1 MTYRNCKK
9 LIEAGRYEYNDM
21 LNKLDVFLLG
31 DRITPTEYEEL
42 VQSVNEKIIDTECGE
57 IE

>member
-31 DRITPTEYEEL
+31 NRITPTEYEEL
-42 VQSVNEKIIDTECGE
+42 CTMMRSIS
-57 IE
+57 